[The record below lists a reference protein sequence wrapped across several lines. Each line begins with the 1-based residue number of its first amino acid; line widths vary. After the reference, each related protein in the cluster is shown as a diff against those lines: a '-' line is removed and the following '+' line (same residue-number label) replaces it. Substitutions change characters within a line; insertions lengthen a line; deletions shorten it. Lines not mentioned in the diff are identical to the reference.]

1 MSIFKRYGLR
11 ARTLTPMQ
19 ERQLAEAK
27 EMRAAWIEAEKALT
41 TGKSYQIGTRS
52 LNRVDLSEVRDAI
65 DYWTNEIARIENLA
79 IGRGRAYRVIPRD
92 L

>member
-1 MSIFKRYGLR
+1 MSIFKRYGVR
-11 ARTLTPMQ
+11 VHTLTPMQ

-79 IGRGRAYRVIPRD
+79 VGRGRAYRVIPRD

>member
-11 ARTLTPMQ
+11 VRTLTPMQ

-27 EMRAAWIEAEKALT
+27 EMRSAWIEAEKALT

-52 LNRVDLSEVRDAI
+52 LSRVDLSEVRDAI

-79 IGRGRAYRVIPRD
+79 VGRGRAYRVIPRD

>member
-11 ARTLTPMQ
+11 VRTLTPMQ

-79 IGRGRAYRVIPRD
+79 VGRGRAYRVIPRD

>member
-1 MSIFKRYGLR
+1 MSIFKQYGLR
-11 ARTLTPMQ
+11 VRTLTPMQ

-52 LNRVDLSEVRDAI
+52 LSRVDLSEVRDAI

-79 IGRGRAYRVIPRD
+79 VGRGRAYRVVPRD

>member
-1 MSIFKRYGLR
+1 MSIFKQYGLSV
-11 ARTLTPMQ
+11 RTLTPMQ

-52 LNRVDLSEVRDAI
+52 LSRVDLSEVRDAI

-79 IGRGRAYRVIPRD
+79 VGRGRAYRVVPRD

>member
-11 ARTLTPMQ
+11 VRTLTPMQ

-52 LNRVDLSEVRDAI
+52 LSRVDLSEVRDAI

-79 IGRGRAYRVIPRD
+79 VGRGRAYRVIPRD

>member
-1 MSIFKRYGLR
+1 MFKRYGLR
-11 ARTLTPMQ
+11 VRTLTPMQ

-79 IGRGRAYRVIPRD
+79 VGRGRAYRVIPRD

>member
-11 ARTLTPMQ
+11 VRTLTPMQ
-19 ERQLAEAK
+19 KRQLAEAK

-52 LNRVDLSEVRDAI
+52 LSRVDLSEVRDAI

-79 IGRGRAYRVIPRD
+79 VGRGRAYRVIPRD

>member
-11 ARTLTPMQ
+11 VRTLTPMQ

-52 LNRVDLSEVRDAI
+52 LSRVDLSEVRDAI

-79 IGRGRAYRVIPRD
+79 VGRGRAYRIIPRD